1 MNKLKKFVEDGGYIF
16 SEDWV
21 LTEFLQEAW
30 GHLVRAGQYL
40 RDQKVDVYPAPGA
53 TAEPLMRGVFVS
65 KSGQIDKP
73 ISGELLKGEKWRTSP
88 AEDTQ
93 RIGEAIKGA
102 LKAPSAEWVIDDE
115 SPWIEVMNKNEVL
128 ILMRSKK
135 LASDANVKGNDTVAF
150 TFKAGKG
157 RILHVLSHFG
167 RQNNAEG
174 DFDLQ
179 NLLLNFLM
187 EAYRVNKQLQQQ
199 GAGK

>member
-40 RDQKVDVYPAPGA
+40 HEQKVDVYPAPGA
-53 TAEPLMRGVFVS
+53 TNEPIMRGVFIS
-65 KSGQIDKP
+65 KASQIDKA
-73 ISGELLKGEKWRTSP
+73 IDGELLKGEKWRTSP
-88 AEDTQ
+88 AEDVQKT
-93 RIGEAIKGA
+93 GEAVRGA
-102 LKAPSAEWVIDDE
+102 LKAPSAEWMIDDE
-115 SPWIEVMNKNEVL
+115 SPWIEVLNKNEVV
-128 ILMRSKK
+128 ILMRSKALDK
-135 LASDANVKGNDTVAF
+135 DPNVKGNDTVAF

-167 RQNNAEG
+167 RQNSAQG

-179 NLLLNFLM
+179 NMLLNFLM

-199 GAGK
+199 QGK